1 MLLSRVLK
9 RWFWFI
15 VKHIQI
21 LFWHFGL
28 LNYISIIFMKIVTL
42 LILKCLWLIVYWILW
57 SFKYMLSNTMVIVS
71 VWRHIS
77 IELFRN
83 LHDLSLWALRLLIW
97 WSNVRTCSFVVDN
110 ILLMLHELTFFIF
123 CISFRWILNNRIAV
137 RGPLSCIQILISNAS
152 LLLVSIRNVFVFDK
166 RRSYRNV
173 VFGHILPLT
182 PLLVLHAVVGN
193 MDRRIVHRL
202 FIAWRT
208 RSS

>member
-1 MLLSRVLK
+1 MLLSRILK

-28 LNYISIIFMKIVTL
+28 LNYISIIFIKMVTL
-42 LILKCLWLIVYWILW
+42 LILKCLCLIVYWIFW
-57 SFKYMLSNTMVIVS
+57 SFKHMLSNTMVIVS
-71 VWRHIS
+71 MWRHIS

-83 LHDLSLWALRLLIW
+83 LDGLSLWALWLLIW
-97 WSNVRTCSFVVDN
+97 WSDVWTCSFVVDN
-110 ILLMLHELTFFIF
+110 VLLMLNELTFFVF
-123 CISFRWILNNRIAV
+123 SISFRWILNNRIAV
-137 RGPLSCIQILISNAS
+137 RGPLSCIQIFISNTS
-152 LLLVSIRNVFVFDK
+152 LLLVSIWNVSVFDK

-173 VFGHILPLT
+173 VFWHVLPLT
-182 PLLVLHAVVGN
+182 PLLVLHTVVGY
-193 MDRRIVHRL
+193 MDRWIVHRL